1 MATATQADLFLA
13 ILALDAY
20 NRGYNP
26 GMTFTGNSDDP
37 NTQPQIGDAT
47 IVSNLADTSASF
59 YAVAYSW
66 EGETVISYRGTT
78 FENNAANL
86 GDVLNGWTISLG
98 FSQASQAQR
107 VGWVER
113 SDTHHVDHFDEQN
126 MIRAAG
132 DGFRECST
140 HPTSCGVT
148 RMKRPIGRRIRPHRR
163 AGLRR
168 KRSIARAGVEAA

>member
-98 FSQASQAQR
+98 FSQS
-107 VGWVER
+107 
-113 SDTHHVDHFDEQN
+113 F
-126 MIRAAG
+126 
-132 DGFRECST
+132 
-140 HPTSCGVT
+140 
-148 RMKRPIGRRIRPHRR
+148 
-163 AGLRR
+163 
-168 KRSIARAGVEAA
+168 